1 MKNNIK
7 TKEVLKW
14 IFESFIWLGVLL
26 LIIDFV
32 TKQIVLHN
40 MTVGQSIT
48 LIPGFLSIEYVVNYG
63 MAFGINFNN
72 ELANRIIF
80 VSVSLIGAVILITV
94 YSKKVNKFGKF
105 VKAAIM
111 LMTSGCIGNLID
123 RAFYSASYLKY
134 TTNGVVDWI
143 AFDFG
148 NYQFYR
154 FNIADSCLVIGT
166 IMLIVYLVLDETKD
180 NKKIKAE
187 SGDNKSDG
195 KVLSLEEKQ
204 RLEEKNKSKSS
215 ETDSQE

>member
-1 MKNNIK
+1 MKNK
-7 TKEVLKW
+7 KVKEIFKW

-63 MAFGINFNN
+63 MAFGINFNSQ
-72 ELANRIIF
+72 LANRIIF
-80 VSVSLIGAVILITV
+80 VSVSLIGAIILISV
-94 YSKKVNKFGKF
+94 FAKKVNKLPKIA
-105 VKAAIM
+105 KAAIM
-111 LMTSGCIGNLID
+111 LMTAGCIGNLID
-123 RAFYSASYLKY
+123 RAFYSAEYLNY

-154 FNIADSCLVIGT
+154 FNVADSCLVIGT
-166 IMLIVYLVLDETKD
+166 IILIIYLIIDESKTSKKEKQEKPKENTEKILSLDE
-180 NKKIKAE
+180 KK
-187 SGDNKSDG
+187 
-195 KVLSLEEKQ
+195 
-204 RLEEKNKSKSS
+204 RLEETKNLNDTSSDS
-215 ETDSQE
+215 ETK